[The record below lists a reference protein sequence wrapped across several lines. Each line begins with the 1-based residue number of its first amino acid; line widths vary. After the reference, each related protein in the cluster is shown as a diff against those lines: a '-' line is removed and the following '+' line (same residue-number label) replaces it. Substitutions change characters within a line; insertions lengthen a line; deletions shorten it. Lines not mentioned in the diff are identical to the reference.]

1 MVAEIFFLALGIF
14 VTWLA
19 IKNRNFLLGVIS
31 SAIWLFI
38 FYCDHNLYSIGNF
51 VGGSAGDTFI
61 DVILL
66 GLAIATPI
74 ISWTFSRQEKKYN
87 ERDESEYQF
96 KQSDR
101 KAHKQPPTYSDIT
114 STTNTINLQDMS
126 DAEYLA
132 LLQNSSRKNKR

>member
-74 ISWTFSRQEKKYN
+74 VSWTFSRQEKKYN

-96 KQSDR
+96 KQNERNAQKD
-101 KAHKQPPTYSDIT
+101 KTISDI
-114 STTNTINLQDMS
+114 SDASNTVNFMFMS
-126 DAEYLA
+126 DKEYLRV
-132 LLQNSSRKNKR
+132 LQNNNHKRRR

>member
-1 MVAEIFFLALGIF
+1 MVAEIFFLVLGIF

-51 VGGSAGDTFI
+51 AGGSAGDTFI

-74 ISWTFSRQEKKYN
+74 VSWTFFKQEKVHE
-87 ERDESEYQF
+87 ERENVDWNT
-96 KQSDR
+96 KQADR
-101 KAHKQPPTYSDIT
+101 KAKPSYGELTDT
-114 STTNTINLQDMS
+114 SKGVDLLHMS
-126 DAEYLA
+126 DAEFIRV
-132 LLQNSSRKNKR
+132 LQNSTRKNKR

>member
-74 ISWTFSRQEKKYN
+74 VSWTFFKQEKVHE
-87 ERDESEYQF
+87 ERENVDWNT
-96 KQSDR
+96 KQADR
-101 KAHKQPPTYSDIT
+101 KAKPSYGELTDT
-114 STTNTINLQDMS
+114 SKGVDLLHMS
-126 DAEYLA
+126 DAEFTRV
-132 LLQNSSRKNKR
+132 LQNSTRKNKR

>member
-74 ISWTFSRQEKKYN
+74 VSWTFSRQEKKYN

-96 KQSDR
+96 KQTER
-101 KAHKQPPTYSDIT
+101 KSQPTYSDVT
-114 STTNTINLQDMS
+114 STSNSVNLQDMS
-126 DAEYLA
+126 DAEYLR
-132 LLQNSSRKNKR
+132 LLQNQSRKNKR

>member
-74 ISWTFSRQEKKYN
+74 ISWTF
-87 ERDESEYQF
+87 F
-96 KQSDR
+96 KQAKVHEERENVDWNTKQADR
-101 KAHKQPPTYSDIT
+101 KAKPSYGELTDT
-114 STTNTINLQDMS
+114 SKGVDLLHMS
-126 DAEYLA
+126 DAEYLR
-132 LLQNSSRKNKR
+132 LLQNQSRKNKR